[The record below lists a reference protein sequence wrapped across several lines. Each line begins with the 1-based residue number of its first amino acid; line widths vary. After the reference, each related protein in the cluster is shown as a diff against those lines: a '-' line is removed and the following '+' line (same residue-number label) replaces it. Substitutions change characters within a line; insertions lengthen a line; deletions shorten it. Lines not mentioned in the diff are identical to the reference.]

1 MSKHK
6 FTLQIP
12 VLGSVLLPS
21 ISRLRLPLPGGVYLG
36 GGKLILA
43 SMLSVALGFVASL
56 FLLISSG
63 GQELVWPDSGAVYQ
77 APSYI
82 GVPRTDVEQPEA
94 QSQTLQLN
102 LPAGIR
108 LDTVSFEN
116 VSLGKAGL
124 TNAFQILGTS
134 SAYIIIEEMEI
145 RGGSE
150 FPTMD
155 FANSEI
161 YTLNATSTVE
171 TAGHTVSVTMS
182 TSTSSYSVG
191 SMRGAAQY
199 EAEDMVVDRIILTFS
214 TAGNDILI
222 RRLIIDDVKAHT
234 GAFDMDY
241 VKIGTLTLSDLQ
253 VGDDG
258 DIDSADLVVN
268 SSVSVTNLSD
278 GIVDKPIFIR

>member
-1 MSKHK
+1 MKKRKLS
-6 FTLQIP
+6 FSIP
-12 VLGSVLLPS
+12 TIGSVRLPG
-21 ISRLRLPLPGGVYLG
+21 ITGLRLPLPGGIYLG

-43 SMLSVALGFVASL
+43 SLSTVALGFVAAT

-63 GQELVWPDSGAVYQ
+63 DQELVWPDAGAVYQ

-94 QSQTLQLN
+94 PSQTLQLN

-116 VSLGKAGL
+116 VSLGKSGL
-124 TNAFQILGTS
+124 TNAFQIVGTS
-134 SAYIIIEEMEI
+134 SAYIVIEEMEI

-155 FANSEI
+155 VANGEI

-171 TAGHTVSVTMS
+171 TAGHTVNVTMS

-191 SMRGAAQY
+191 SVRGAAQY
-199 EAEDMVVDRIILTFS
+199 EAEDMVVDRIILTYS
-214 TAGNDILI
+214 TTGSDILI
-222 RRLIIDDVKAHT
+222 RRLIIDGVKAHT
-234 GAFDMDY
+234 GALDMDY
-241 VKIGTLTLSDLQ
+241 VKIGTLTLSDLR